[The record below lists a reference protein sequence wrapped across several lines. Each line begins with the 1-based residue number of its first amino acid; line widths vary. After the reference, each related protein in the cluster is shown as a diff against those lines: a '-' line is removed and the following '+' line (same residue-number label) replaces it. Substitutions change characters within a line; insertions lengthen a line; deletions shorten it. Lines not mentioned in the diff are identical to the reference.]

1 MKPQNN
7 DFNSILRF
15 TFCFINQLSIIILH
29 PIWLVFIIFKIKYC
43 LTEVLEQPGGGS
55 RAFNVMVIRNQRHA
69 NVSKQRTL
77 LADVDVAPHGGAA

>member
-1 MKPQNN
+1 MI
-7 DFNSILRF
+7 SVLIF

-55 RAFNVMVIRNQRHA
+55 RAFNVMMIRNQRHA

-77 LADVDVAPHGGAA
+77 LADVDVAPHHGTA